1 MKKKMK
7 YSSEGIPFPP
17 EMGMDEDEENFIF
30 YESIAWKQGKKILE
44 GKLNKK
50 TGVIELF
57 YNEKSI
63 NKFINFLEEKN
74 MIDFNSSK
82 GKNTSR
88 KELKNSKIFEN
99 LKMHEAIRILSIA
112 TCYVH
117 YKHFM
122 SQWKINPN

>member
-1 MKKKMK
+1 MK

-17 EMGMDEDEENFIF
+17 EMGMDEDEENFLF

-50 TGVIELF
+50 TGILELF
-57 YNEKSI
+57 ENNISDKI
-63 NKFINFLEEKN
+63 
-74 MIDFNSSK
+74 IDFSLI
-82 GKNTSR
+82 KNTID
-88 KELKNSKIFEN
+88 KENIQLLNDNKNDIMKILNQFS
-99 LKMHEAIRILSIA
+99 LPQSIQSLSIA

-117 YKHFM
+117 YRFFM